1 MDERLVNYCKVKIR
15 THVESIQRI
24 REIQSDLETGKM
36 SRQEAK
42 LCIEEEEQIIQ
53 QQLKTFR
60 DFYELSEEEVEVADG

>member
-1 MDERLVNYCKVKIR
+1 MDDRLVNYCKIKIR

-24 REIQSDLETGKM
+24 REIQSELESGKM
-36 SRQEAK
+36 SYQEAK

-60 DFYELSEEEVEVADG
+60 DFYELSEKEVEVADG